1 MHLIPVPLLSL
12 FLCLIGGSIFVQLFV
27 LSPALY
33 KSQRQDDGASGLRAP
48 QSIKQPSSNT
58 HILAS
63 QRLMEHNDTGTS
75 SCILVMDDNHFLV
88 EWLAYHYHVIKLRHL
103 IVAVDPRSLT
113 SPKRILERWKGL
125 MDIVL
130 WDDEDSYINHTKF
143 YTTVKERLEGNHGKR
158 ESSILSMHRVR
169 QLTFNMQCM
178 MAHKRKGRG
187 WTFITDIDEY
197 TYVNPRLWKED
208 EKLYQPDFEALPS
221 IREVNSVYKMLQSLR
236 FLNPRTVHAAEQ
248 YPCIRI
254 ARRQFAS
261 IDDDTK
267 GSSIKSALPISMDKF
282 QTQRWR
288 KYEFIDD
295 HHGSLAGKTIIDLA
309 ALSLEDLE
317 AEANEGGGD
326 PHFPLPNICAKGSIF
341 LSERHAPLLANHY
354 MGTREQWNFR
364 SNDSRGAECLRDLFD
379 HQNNIVGKYHSDEV
393 VPWLEGFVNSTG
405 LEEASRLLEGV
416 GELESFSEDDEKR
429 NFALALP
436 KEKEMIR
443 VGDRVK
449 YNHRGDWYHCTVM
462 ASNCRGGYDVKCDE
476 NDFWEYALRSDD
488 LFLILAT

>member
-1 MHLIPVPLLSL
+1 M
-12 FLCLIGGSIFVQLFV
+12 QLFV

-33 KSQRQDDGASGLRAP
+33 NSQRQDFGTSYLRVP
-48 QSIKQPSSNT
+48 RSSIKQSQPSNT
-58 HILAS
+58 RTLSS
-63 QRLMEHNDTGTS
+63 QRLTEHNNNGTS
-75 SCILVMDDNHFLV
+75 ACILVMDDNHFLV

-113 SPKRILERWKGL
+113 SPKRILERWKGR
-125 MDIVL
+125 MDIAL
-130 WDDEDSYINHTKF
+130 WDNEDSYINHTKF
-143 YTTVKERLEGNHGKR
+143 YTTVKGRLEGNHGKR

-197 TYVNPRLWKED
+197 TYINPRLWKED
-208 EKLYQPDFEALPS
+208 ERLYLPDFKALPS

-236 FLNPRTVHAAEQ
+236 FLNPSTVHAAEQ

-261 IDDDTK
+261 IDDDKK
-267 GSSIKSALPISMDKF
+267 GSSPEPALPVSMDKF

-288 KYEFIDD
+288 KYEFWDD

-309 ALSLEDLE
+309 VLSLDDLE

-364 SNDSRGAECLRDLFD
+364 SNDSRGA
-379 HQNNIVGKYHSDEV
+379 
-393 VPWLEGFVNSTG
+393 
-405 LEEASRLLEGV
+405 
-416 GELESFSEDDEKR
+416 
-429 NFALALP
+429 
-436 KEKEMIR
+436 
-443 VGDRVK
+443 
-449 YNHRGDWYHCTVM
+449 
-462 ASNCRGGYDVKCDE
+462 
-476 NDFWEYALRSDD
+476 
-488 LFLILAT
+488 